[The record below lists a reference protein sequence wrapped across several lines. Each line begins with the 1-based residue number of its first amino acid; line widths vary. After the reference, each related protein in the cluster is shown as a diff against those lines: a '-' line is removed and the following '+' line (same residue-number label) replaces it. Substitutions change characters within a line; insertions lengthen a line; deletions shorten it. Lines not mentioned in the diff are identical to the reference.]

1 MHKKEFW
8 VSSLTTRLENW
19 SCHWAVRGK
28 LSGTSTCTIDP
39 RALLFLNNANWRNS
53 WAIPTLN
60 LPKPTNLIG
69 YDGSRSAWTLY
80 SWRNI
85 EGFMEAF
92 PSGLHVCMKVEKF
105 HDSFLF
111 SDLWLH
117 SLWDALAGSC
127 TFGYGSSMLFSGLHW
142 TCDTLWTLQFPW
154 KDSTYAASE
163 GRLPC
168 LVTSGLDLCFLL
180 TTEFWFLLWSHN
192 LSTNWDIL
200 CRTWKQVQM
209 LITLRLW

>member
-1 MHKKEFW
+1 MYHRPKG
-8 VSSLTTRLENW
+8 SS
-19 SCHWAVRGK
+19 
-28 LSGTSTCTIDP
+28 P
-39 RALLFLNNANWRNS
+39 FLNNVNWRNS
-53 WAIPTLN
+53 WGIPMLN
-60 LPKPTNLIG
+60 LPKTTNPIG
-69 YDGSRSAWTLY
+69 YDGSWSVWTLY

-92 PSGLHVCMKVEKF
+92 PSGLHVCMKVERF
-105 HDSFLF
+105 YDCFLF

-117 SLWDALAGSC
+117 SLWDALFESC
-127 TFGYGSSMLFSGLHW
+127 TFGCGSSMLFSGLHW
-142 TCDTLWTLQFPW
+142 TCDTLWTCSFHG
-154 KDSTYAASE
+154 KTTYAASE